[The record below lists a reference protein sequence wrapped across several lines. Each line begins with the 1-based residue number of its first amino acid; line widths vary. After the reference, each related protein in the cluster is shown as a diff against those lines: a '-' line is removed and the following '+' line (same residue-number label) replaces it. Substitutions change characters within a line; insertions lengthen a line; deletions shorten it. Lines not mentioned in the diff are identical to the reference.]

1 MILLALCLR
10 SRKINSRAG
19 RGIEKTEVK
28 KPSTTW
34 LAVHNNSWH
43 YPAAAAPPSSLYAP
57 VFFFFFSLFYCCP
70 TGCALRALCLH
81 FNRLLH
87 SFLKGNPAAATDRPP
102 IASLFSSL
110 SLSLSLSELI
120 LAHQLQFYF
129 SLHPFSVCLSLS
141 FCLRCNRGGGPL
153 STVSFLAST
162 PTVTRVTSVYTSETK
177 RSQTDTGKKRKQKRR
192 KKKRQTETFFP
203 VAFLLAPD
211 HGEIIGSSRWGDGV
225 Y

>member
-110 SLSLSLSELI
+110 SLSLFLFRSSFSPISSSSIFLSIHSLCVSLS
-120 LAHQLQFYF
+120 
-129 SLHPFSVCLSLS
+129 PSVCAVTEEGDLSL
-141 FCLRCNRGGGPL
+141 L
-153 STVSFLAST
+153 FL
-162 PTVTRVTSVYTSETK
+162 
-177 RSQTDTGKKRKQKRR
+177 
-192 KKKRQTETFFP
+192 F
-203 VAFLLAPD
+203 
-211 HGEIIGSSRWGDGV
+211 
-225 Y
+225 

>member
-110 SLSLSLSELI
+110 SLSFSFGAHSRPSAPVLFFSPSILCVSLSLL
-120 LAHQLQFYF
+120 
-129 SLHPFSVCLSLS
+129 LSAL
-141 FCLRCNRGGGPL
+141 
-153 STVSFLAST
+153 
-162 PTVTRVTSVYTSETK
+162 
-177 RSQTDTGKKRKQKRR
+177 
-192 KKKRQTETFFP
+192 
-203 VAFLLAPD
+203 
-211 HGEIIGSSRWGDGV
+211 
-225 Y
+225 

>member
-57 VFFFFFSLFYCCP
+57 VFFFLFLFILLLP
-70 TGCALRALCLH
+70 DWVRVACALPTFQPTATQ
-81 FNRLLH
+81 F
-87 SFLKGNPAAATDRPP
+87 SKGEPGGGYRPTP
-102 IASLFSSL
+102 HRFAVFFSL

-129 SLHPFSVCLSLS
+129 SLHPFSVCVSLSPSVCAVTEEGDLSL
-141 FCLRCNRGGGPL
+141 L
-153 STVSFLAST
+153 FL
-162 PTVTRVTSVYTSETK
+162 
-177 RSQTDTGKKRKQKRR
+177 
-192 KKKRQTETFFP
+192 F
-203 VAFLLAPD
+203 
-211 HGEIIGSSRWGDGV
+211 
-225 Y
+225 